1 MSGRKLV
8 RYYRAT
14 SFGRPVGIWRDSL
27 RQVREDLV
35 SLGLGSYDEW
45 GWFFVTVPGGFE
57 TDSAWMD
64 FDEWKANSHARRAP
78 DDPTNDRKA
87 FTAADRDILVRRVVR
102 AGDQPR
108 GRVRK
113 LFERRVT

>member
-14 SFGRPVGIWRDSL
+14 SFGQPVGIWRDSL
-27 RQVREDLV
+27 RQAREDLI

-57 TDSAWMD
+57 TDSVWMD
-64 FDEWKANSHARRAP
+64 FDEWSANSHARRAP
-78 DDPTNDRKA
+78 NHPADHRKA
-87 FTAADRDILVRRVVR
+87 LPAADRDVLMRRVVR
-102 AGDQPR
+102 AGDQSR

-113 LFERRVT
+113 LLERRIT